1 MSAVLDAESEASLG
15 RLSGGLAHELANTG
29 NALQLTADLIGLFL
43 AEGDL
48 AKARNALVQLDG
60 SCKRVI
66 GLARALRDLA
76 AVPEPL
82 QPDDHSVPSLLEC
95 AEEALRDEADAA
107 GARLT
112 VAGTDGGDIAAA
124 NLRCDPL
131 SIRYLLRQLV
141 RNAVDAGARRIEVRA
156 PVDAS
161 GVAIQVRDDGHGI
174 LEPMRKRMFAMFA
187 STRHGQGHAGLG
199 LWYARCIAQAQQLQL
214 ECVRAGPGGTV
225 FELRRSRPGGLPSV

>member
-1 MSAVLDAESEASLG
+1 MSTAAADVAAGASLG

-29 NALQLTADLIGLFL
+29 NALQLTADLIGLYL

-48 AKARNALVQLDG
+48 DKARSALVQLDG

-76 AVPEPL
+76 TVPEPL
-82 QPDDHSVPSLLEC
+82 QPQTHSVPSLLEG

-112 VAGTDGGDIAAA
+112 FAGPDADAAQA
-124 NLRCDPL
+124 QLHCDPL

-156 PVDAS
+156 PADAR
-161 GVAIQVRDDGHGI
+161 GVAIQVLDDGHGI
-174 LEPMRKRMFAMFA
+174 TDPVRKRMFAMFA

-199 LWYARCIAQAQQLQL
+199 LWYARCLAQAQQLQL
-214 ECVRAGPGGTV
+214 ECIAARPGATV
-225 FELRRSRPGGLPSV
+225 FELRASGGPQPLPA

>member
-1 MSAVLDAESEASLG
+1 MSAPRADAPDASMGVLA
-15 RLSGGLAHELANTG
+15 GGLAHELANTG

-48 AKARNALVQLDG
+48 DRARNALTQLDG

-82 QPDDHSVPSLLEC
+82 QPQDHSVPSLLAC
-95 AEEALRDEADAA
+95 AEEALHDEADVA

-112 VAGTDGGDIAAA
+112 VAGADAVDAATA
-124 NLRCDPL
+124 RLHCDPL

-156 PVDAS
+156 PVDDA
-161 GVAIQVRDDGHGI
+161 GVSIQVRDDGHGI
-174 LEPMRKRMFAMFA
+174 LEPMRKRMFSMFA
-187 STRHGQGHAGLG
+187 STRHGEGHAGLG
-199 LWYARCIAQAQQLQL
+199 LWYSRCVAQAQQLQL
-214 ECVRAGPGGTV
+214 ECVAAGPGGTV
-225 FELRRSRPGGLPSV
+225 FELRGKRRRGRPPA